1 MISKWKPSATLGV
14 LGLVSFI
21 SSHSI
26 FGAGFILQEQ
36 SISGLG
42 VGYSSGAAGL
52 SDNSSMFF
60 NPATLTLV
68 PGQQVTAGVHLILP
82 EAEFNKS
89 TDPEN
94 LSMSTLAPTQ
104 GPNATSDKIAVVP
117 NVYFSRPV
125 SEDLVV
131 GVAVTTPYG
140 LSTSYEDG
148 WVGRYLALETDLMTI
163 NTNFALG
170 YKVSDQLSIG
180 VGVSVM
186 YGDAILSNA
195 INFGLTYRK
204 DINDPNGMIPK
215 NPETLA
221 LAQDVAANLGTT
233 KYDGH
238 IELTGD
244 DFGYGY
250 NFGLLFTP
258 SESTRIGL
266 HYRSRVK
273 LSLDGNADFT
283 VGPLQQF
290 FGDMFTDQAGR
301 ADLELPDTAQI
312 SIHHHMTPEWAIMA
326 DIFHTWWS
334 KFDELN
340 IQFSSG
346 APPIVVPEKWE
357 NVWRYSIG
365 TTYQLNERVQLRGGL
380 VIDESPVPGDAYRS
394 PRIPDE
400 DRLWVSL
407 GMGYQMSDQFRL
419 DLAYVH
425 ILVDDPVINNNTHT
439 DGEHLVGSM
448 DATVSLISFGGSYTF

>member
-1 MISKWKPSATLGV
+1 MNSKWKPSATLGV

-346 APPIVVPEKWE
+346 APAIVVPEKWE

>member
-1 MISKWKPSATLGV
+1 MNSKWKPSATLGV